1 MRLRNPSGD
10 KNTSAPIFFKA
21 RVTEWLNQ
29 ILNRIGCLAG
39 GPMITGVTFFAK
51 INEGSNFLSNK
62 K

>member
-1 MRLRNPSGD
+1 M
-10 KNTSAPIFFKA
+10 SASIFFKA

-39 GPMITGVTFFAK
+39 GPIIIGVTFFAK